1 MAAVVTAAWSQRSTV
16 SEIIDL
22 AVVWLVCG
30 LKKPE
35 DLTLILRE
43 QVPKNNCHLEKWMQQ
58 RAQLGAQIS
67 LPPRVMVAQEE
78 LGQVNPNGRYQR
90 PSV

>member
-1 MAAVVTAAWSQRSTV
+1 METIRPRERLTASVAAVVTAAWGQRSTV

-43 QVPKNNCHLEKWMQQ
+43 QVPKNNYHLEKWVQQ
-58 RAQLGAQIS
+58 RVQLGAQLAS
-67 LPPRVMVAQEE
+67 L
-78 LGQVNPNGRYQR
+78 LG
-90 PSV
+90 

>member
-1 MAAVVTAAWSQRSTV
+1 MVTAAWGQCSTV

-30 LKKPE
+30 LKEHE

-43 QVPKNNCHLEKWMQQ
+43 
-58 RAQLGAQIS
+58 
-67 LPPRVMVAQEE
+67 
-78 LGQVNPNGRYQR
+78 
-90 PSV
+90 